1 MPPLS
6 LLIKPASGLCNM
18 NCKYCFYKSASEG
31 RKNRIMTE
39 VTVSLLIKK
48 ISEFKPSSLSLIF
61 QGGEPTL
68 AGLQFY
74 KDFVNKAKNEIHC
87 PVSYAIQT
95 NGLLIDDS
103 FAEFFKE
110 NNFLVGISLDGNAAV
125 NDRYRLDGEKNSTFS
140 RVINAVSTLE
150 KHGVEFNILSVI
162 DNKNAKDIESI
173 WNFFRK
179 SDFNY
184 LQFIPCTDENNG
196 VLLSPEKYEA
206 FLKTIFDLWYE
217 ELTAGRYVSV
227 RHIDNYIGVLLGAPP
242 ENCAMCGF
250 CGSYFVVEANGDL
263 YPCDF
268 YCKKEYSVGNI
279 NNKNPLIKTD
289 KHRAFIEESKL
300 IHERCR
306 NCKYYLLCRG
316 GCKKDRTDGYTENKY
331 CKAYYNFFEYATER
345 MINAAKLFN

>member
-31 RKNRIMTE
+31 RENRIMTE
-39 VTVSLLIKK
+39 ETVALLIKR
-48 ISEFKPSSLSLIF
+48 ISEFKPSSLSVMF

-74 KDFVNKAKNEIHC
+74 KDFVNKAKNEIRC

-125 NDRYRLDGEKNSTFS
+125 NDRYRPDAEGNGTFS
-140 RVINAVSTLE
+140 HVINAVSILK

-162 DNKNAKDIESI
+162 DDKNAEDIESTWDYFI
-173 WNFFRK
+173 K
-179 SDFNY
+179 SGFNY
-184 LQFIPCTDENNG
+184 LQFIPCVDENNG
-196 VLLSPEKYEA
+196 VLLSPEKHEE
-206 FLKTIFDLWYE
+206 FLKRIFDLWYN

-250 CGSYFVVEANGDL
+250 CGSYYVVESDGSL

-279 NNKNPLIKTD
+279 NNKNPFIKTE
-289 KHRAFIEESKL
+289 KHKAFIEDSKL

-345 MINAAKLFN
+345 MLNAAKLFN